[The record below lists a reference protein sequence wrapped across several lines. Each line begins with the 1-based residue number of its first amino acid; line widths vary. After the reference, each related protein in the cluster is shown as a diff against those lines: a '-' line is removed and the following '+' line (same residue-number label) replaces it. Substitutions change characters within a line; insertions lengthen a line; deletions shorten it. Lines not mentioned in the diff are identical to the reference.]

1 MPYLV
6 FKRSATS
13 WRSFSQARKYRIKV
27 VQTAEDALRL
37 CDEFNSNRSPS
48 QIRRGTKYEFTSD
61 FR

>member
-13 WRSFSQARKYRIKV
+13 WRSFAKARKYKIKV
-27 VQTAEDALRL
+27 VDTIEHARRL
-37 CDEFNSNRSPS
+37 CDEYNDNRTKP

-61 FR
+61 F